1 VTDASVPTGAEP
13 DPQSGPAKSISGED
27 TIGTVRLGA
36 GEAAGAARPALDPWT
51 RPIAAGWLALFLFAL
66 WFLASQAMKSD
77 LGTED
82 SSLRNLVK
90 ALAIL
95 IPGYPAALAAMALVT
110 GKRPP
115 RAWDLLSL
123 PFEGWWYAGLQTL
136 AWREIRAFFYRPVG
150 YFVLFFWMVV
160 NGFFFLRLI
169 EFYGGMDTLGQDF
182 QQPPT
187 GFVTGNWVTFF
198 LLVITCPALTMRL
211 LSDEQAK
218 GTFETLLTAPVTPVQ
233 VVLSKYLGVLTFYVS
248 MLAGI
253 GLFLVVLRLYAEEW
267 DWGPVAGGFL
277 GLLLV
282 GMFFLAIGTFASSLT
297 DNQVVAFLVAIL
309 PNLLMF
315 PVLLLL
321 ENVQA
326 DPWRKIMDTVHVWQM
341 HQDFIRGV
349 VQWKSLVFFGST
361 ISLFLFLAVR
371 GVESH
376 RWR

>member
-1 VTDASVPTGAEP
+1 MTDASVPAE
-13 DPQSGPAKSISGED
+13 DPKKISGED

-36 GEAAGAARPALDPWT
+36 GEAEGARDGARPKAPADPWT
-51 RPIAAGWLALFLFAL
+51 RPIAALWLALFLFAL

-82 SSLRNLVK
+82 SALRGLVK

-95 IPGYPAALAAMALVT
+95 IPGYPAALAGLALVT

-115 RAWDLLSL
+115 RAYDLLSL
-123 PFEGWWYAGLQTL
+123 PFEGWWYSGLQTL

-233 VVLSKYLGVLTFYVS
+233 VVISKYLGVLTFYIS

-253 GLFLVVLRLYAEEW
+253 GLFLVILRLYAEEW

-309 PNLLMF
+309 PNLLLF

-321 ENVQA
+321 EQVHA

-361 ISLFLFLAVR
+361 ITLFLFLAVR